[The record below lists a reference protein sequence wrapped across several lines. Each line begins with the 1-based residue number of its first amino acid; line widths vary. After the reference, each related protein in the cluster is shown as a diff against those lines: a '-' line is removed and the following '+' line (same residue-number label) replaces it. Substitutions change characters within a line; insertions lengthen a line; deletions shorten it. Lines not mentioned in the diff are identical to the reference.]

1 MSQSQSGQTSCAE
14 IFFCP
19 HANWRCIYVVA
30 ELQNILSVLL
40 VASARVRDQFV
51 CTAVQSL
58 VVGELEN
65 CSQCSV
71 VLSCVCCFTS
81 VSSALSC

>member
-1 MSQSQSGQTSCAE
+1 M
-14 IFFCP
+14 
-19 HANWRCIYVVA
+19 Y
-30 ELQNILSVLL
+30 LLL
-40 VASARVRDQFV
+40 VVSACVRDQFV

-58 VVGELEN
+58 VVAELEN

-81 VSSALSC
+81 VSSVMLVVFAVYCPLF